1 MIDLGIFIALMIGLM
16 ATRKIWNAYVKQKTE
31 DVHLAIE
38 SAKNEQQAEMKRVLD
53 ERTSI
58 ISRNGKWIKLDD
70 INDIEALTINSKLN
84 STLKDTNGN

>member
-1 MIDLGIFIALMIGLM
+1 MIDLGIFIALMVGLM

-53 ERTSI
+53 ERITI

-70 INDIEALTINSKLN
+70 INDIEALTLNSKLN
-84 STLKDTNGN
+84 STLKDTNAN

>member
-1 MIDLGIFIALMIGLM
+1 MIDLGIFIALMVGLM

-53 ERTSI
+53 ERTNI

-70 INDIEALTINSKLN
+70 INDIETLTSKLN
-84 STLKDTNGN
+84 SNLKDTNGN

>member
-1 MIDLGIFIALMIGLM
+1 MIDLGIFIALMVGLM
-16 ATRKIWNAYVKQKTE
+16 ATRKIWNAYVQQKTE

-70 INDIEALTINSKLN
+70 IEALTLNSNLN
-84 STLKDTNGN
+84 STLKDTNAN

>member
-1 MIDLGIFIALMIGLM
+1 MIDLGIFIALMVGLM

-53 ERTSI
+53 ERTNI

-70 INDIEALTINSKLN
+70 INDIEALTLTSKLN
-84 STLKDTNGN
+84 SNLKDTNAN

>member
-1 MIDLGIFIALMIGLM
+1 MIDLGIFIALMVGLM

-53 ERTSI
+53 ERTAI

-70 INDIEALTINSKLN
+70 INDIEALTLTSKLN
-84 STLKDTNGN
+84 STLKDTNAN

>member
-1 MIDLGIFIALMIGLM
+1 MIDLGIFIALMVGLI

-70 INDIEALTINSKLN
+70 IEALTLNSNLN
-84 STLKDTNGN
+84 STLKDTNAN

>member
-1 MIDLGIFIALMIGLM
+1 MIDLGIFIALMVGLM

-38 SAKNEQQAEMKRVLD
+38 SARNEQQAEMKRVLD
-53 ERTSI
+53 ERTTI

-70 INDIEALTINSKLN
+70 INDIKALTLNSKLN
-84 STLKDTNGN
+84 STLKDTNAN